1 MQSTFGNIEWIQPTY
16 NLETELPAFIGEYLR
31 RQEAL
36 ENNIWIIKPP
46 NLARSMDMVVTDNL
60 DAIIRHVETGPKL
73 A

>member
-1 MQSTFGNIEWIQPTY
+1 M
-16 NLETELPAFIGEYLR
+16 
-31 RQEAL
+31 